1 MSTNPMLRLTPEQYL
16 ALERK
21 AETKSEFYQGE
32 MFAMSGASRWHNL
45 IAGNVLAELHPQ
57 LKNRPCTVYPGD
69 MRVKV
74 SPAGLYT
81 YPDVTVVCGEAQ
93 FEDQHFD
100 TLLNPTLIV
109 EVLSKTTAA
118 YDQGQ
123 KFEQYRKLAALK
135 EYLLISQDKYHLMR
149 YSRQPDNQWLLLET
163 YSEADTVTLSSI
175 ECRLALAD
183 VYAKVHFPEKEV
195 YETTF

>member
-1 MSTNPMLRLTPEQYL
+1 MIRLTPEQYL

-32 MFAMSGASRWHNL
+32 MFALSGASRWHIL
-45 IAGNVLAELHPQ
+45 IAGNVLAELHLL
-57 LKNRPCTVYPGD
+57 LKNRPCTIYPSD

-100 TLLNPTLIV
+100 TLLNPTLMV

-118 YDQGQ
+118 YDQGE
-123 KFEQYRKLAALK
+123 KFEQYRKLASLQ
-135 EYLLISQDKYHLMR
+135 EYLLIALDKYHLMR

-183 VYAKVHFPEKEV
+183 VYAKVHFPEKEL

>member
-1 MSTNPMLRLTPEQYL
+1 MSTNPVIRLTPEQYL

-21 AETKSEFYQGE
+21 AKTKSEFYNGE

-45 IAGNVLAELHPQ
+45 IAGNVLTEINLQ
-57 LKNRPCTVYPGD
+57 LRERRCTVYPSD

-93 FEDQHFD
+93 LEDQHFD

-118 YDQGQ
+118 YDQGE
-123 KFEQYRKLAALK
+123 KFEQYRKLASLQ
-135 EYLLISQDKYHLMR
+135 EYLLIAQDKYHLTR
-149 YSRQPDNQWLLLET
+149 YSRQPDSQWLLLET
-163 YSEADTVTLSSI
+163 YSEADTVTLRSI
-175 ECRLALAD
+175 ECHLALAD
-183 VYAKVHFPEKEV
+183 VYAKVDFPEKGIV
-195 YETTF
+195 

>member
-1 MSTNPMLRLTPEQYL
+1 MSTNPVIRLTPEQYL

-21 AETKSEFYQGE
+21 AETKSEFYNGE

-45 IAGNVLAELHPQ
+45 ITGNVLAELHPL
-57 LKNRPCTVYPGD
+57 LKNRPWTIYPSD

-118 YDQGQ
+118 YDQGE
-123 KFEQYRKLAALK
+123 KFEQYRKL
-135 EYLLISQDKYHLMR
+135 
-149 YSRQPDNQWLLLET
+149 
-163 YSEADTVTLSSI
+163 V
-175 ECRLALAD
+175 
-183 VYAKVHFPEKEV
+183 
-195 YETTF
+195 

>member
-1 MSTNPMLRLTPEQYL
+1 MSTNPVIRLTAEQYL

-21 AETKSEFYQGE
+21 AEIKSEFYNGE

-45 IAGNVLAELHPQ
+45 ICGNVLAALHPQ
-57 LKNRPCTVYPGD
+57 LKKRPCTVYPSD

-118 YDQGQ
+118 YDQGE
-123 KFEQYRKLAALK
+123 KFEQYRKLASLK
-135 EYLLISQDKYHLMR
+135 EYLLIAQDKCHLMR

-163 YSEADTVTLSSI
+163 YSEADTVTLISI
-175 ECRLALAD
+175 EGRLAMAD
-183 VYAKVHFPEKEV
+183 VYAKVEFLEKGIV
-195 YETTF
+195 

>member
-1 MSTNPMLRLTPEQYL
+1 MSTNPVIGLTPEQYL

-21 AETKSEFYQGE
+21 AETKSEFYNGE

-45 IAGNVLAELHPQ
+45 IAGNVLAELHPL
-57 LKNRPCTVYPGD
+57 LKNRPWTIYPSD

-118 YDQGQ
+118 YDQGE
-123 KFEQYRKLAALK
+123 KFEQYRKLASLK
-135 EYLLISQDKYHLMR
+135 EYLLIAQDKYHLMR

-183 VYAKVHFPEKEV
+183 VYAKVHFPEKGIV
-195 YETTF
+195 